1 LRRRIECKWEARTFD
16 SAALKVFRSCYSKG
30 RNFLVS
36 PSGDPP
42 HVRRYGQLEVTACT
56 PSELHP

>member
-1 LRRRIECKWEARTFD
+1 LKVFPFD

-42 HVRRYGQLEVTACT
+42 HVRRYGQLEVTVCT
-56 PSELHP
+56 PSEL